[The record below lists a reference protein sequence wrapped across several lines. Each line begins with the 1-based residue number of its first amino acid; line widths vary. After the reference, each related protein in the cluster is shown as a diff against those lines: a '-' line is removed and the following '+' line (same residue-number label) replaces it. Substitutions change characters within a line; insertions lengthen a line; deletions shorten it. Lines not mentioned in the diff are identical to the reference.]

1 MYLKWNIYKNNINL
15 LVSMWRLPLFVT
27 SSFSGGTAITKNKNI
42 EHVNDSSVQH
52 LPLTIRGFSTVFSV
66 ASHTIFYYPVNC
78 LQ

>member
-1 MYLKWNIYKNNINL
+1 
-15 LVSMWRLPLFVT
+15 MWRLPHFVT
-27 SSFSGGTAITKNKNI
+27 SSFSGGTVITKNKNI

-52 LPLTIRGFSTVFSV
+52 LPLTIRGFRRVFSA

>member
-1 MYLKWNIYKNNINL
+1 
-15 LVSMWRLPLFVT
+15 MWRLPLFVT

-42 EHVNDSSVQH
+42 EHVNDSSVRH
-52 LPLTIRGFSTVFSV
+52 LPLTIRGFHTVFRA